1 MIRWVQCPHFEHI
14 ACTNTDLLTKGMHM
28 KGKVLD
34 FSIQK
39 GGGLILGDDGQRY
52 LFVASEW
59 QEQSLPLRDVVVDFE
74 AAGKY
79 AKGVYL
85 LAQAVPQIQAA
96 TPTIKTKPFKA
107 TDNKE
112 PSLLDLAIS
121 AVKHKYLL
129 FNGRAS
135 RKEFWAVMLFSVLI
149 SFALQLLYTLGF
161 AISDNL
167 GLLLALPFVI
177 FSLGMVIPQLAVSV
191 RRLHDADKSGWW
203 LLLGLIPIFG
213 TIALIMLFSLAS
225 SEGDNRFGEPAQ
237 F

>member
-1 MIRWVQCPHFEHI
+1 
-14 ACTNTDLLTKGMHM
+14 M

-85 LAQAVPQIQAA
+85 LAQAAPQIQAA
-96 TPTIKTKPFKA
+96 TPTVKPKPFKA

-177 FSLGMVIPQLAVSV
+177 FALGMVIPQLAVSV
-191 RRLHDADKSGWW
+191 RRLHDTDKSGWW
-203 LLLGLIPIFG
+203 LLLGFIPIFG
-213 TIALIMLFSLAS
+213 TIALIALFSLAS
-225 SEGDNRFGEPAQ
+225 SEGDNHFGEPA
-237 F
+237 

>member
-1 MIRWVQCPHFEHI
+1 
-14 ACTNTDLLTKGMHM
+14 M

-85 LAQAVPQIQAA
+85 LAQAEPQIQAA
-96 TPTIKTKPFKA
+96 TPTVKPKPFKA

-112 PSLLDLAIS
+112 LSLLDLAIS

-177 FSLGMVIPQLAVSV
+177 FALGMVIPQLAVSV
-191 RRLHDADKSGWW
+191 RRLHDTDKSGWW
-203 LLLGLIPIFG
+203 LLLGFIPIFG
-213 TIALIMLFSLAS
+213 TIALIVLFSLAS

>member
-1 MIRWVQCPHFEHI
+1 
-14 ACTNTDLLTKGMHM
+14 M

-59 QEQSLPLRDVVVDFE
+59 QEQSFPLRDVVVDFE

-85 LAQAVPQIQAA
+85 LAQTVPQIQAA
-96 TPTIKTKPFKA
+96 TPTVKPKPFKA

-112 PSLLDLAIS
+112 LSLLDLAIS

-177 FSLGMVIPQLAVSV
+177 FALGMVIPQLAVSV
-191 RRLHDADKSGWW
+191 RRLHDTDKSGWW
-203 LLLGLIPIFG
+203 LLLSFIPIFG
-213 TIALIMLFSLAS
+213 TIALIALFSLAS
-225 SEGDNRFGEPAQ
+225 SEGDNHFGEPA
-237 F
+237 

>member
-1 MIRWVQCPHFEHI
+1 
-14 ACTNTDLLTKGMHM
+14 M

-85 LAQAVPQIQAA
+85 LAQTVPQIQAA
-96 TPTIKTKPFKA
+96 TPTVKPKPFKA

-112 PSLLDLAIS
+112 ASLLDLAIS

-191 RRLHDADKSGWW
+191 RRLHDTDKSGWW
-203 LLLGLIPIFG
+203 LLLGFIPIFG
-213 TIALIMLFSLAS
+213 TIALIVLFSLAS

>member
-1 MIRWVQCPHFEHI
+1 
-14 ACTNTDLLTKGMHM
+14 M

-52 LFVASEW
+52 LFISAEW

-96 TPTIKTKPFKA
+96 TPTVKPKPFKA

-112 PSLLDLAIS
+112 ASLLDLAIS

-129 FNGRAS
+129 FNGRAT

-167 GLLLALPFVI
+167 GLLLALP
-177 FSLGMVIPQLAVSV
+177 A
-191 RRLHDADKSGWW
+191 
-203 LLLGLIPIFG
+203 
-213 TIALIMLFSLAS
+213 MLFAL
-225 SEGDNRFGEPAQ
+225 GDSHLLINGQ
-237 F
+237 CQTLT

>member
-1 MIRWVQCPHFEHI
+1 
-14 ACTNTDLLTKGMHM
+14 M

-85 LAQAVPQIQAA
+85 LAQAEPQIQAA
-96 TPTIKTKPFKA
+96 TPTVRPKPFKS

-191 RRLHDADKSGWW
+191 RRLHDTDKSGWW
-203 LLLGLIPIFG
+203 LVLGFIPIFG
-213 TIALIMLFSLAS
+213 TIALIVLFSLAS
-225 SEGDNRFGEPAQ
+225 SESDNRFGEPAQ

>member
-1 MIRWVQCPHFEHI
+1 
-14 ACTNTDLLTKGMHM
+14 M
-28 KGKVLD
+28 KGKILD

-52 LFVASEW
+52 LFVSAEW

-85 LAQAVPQIQAA
+85 LAQIVPQIQAA
-96 TPTIKTKPFKA
+96 TPTVKPKLFKA
-107 TDNKE
+107 TVNKE

-149 SFALQLLYTLGF
+149 SFVLQLLYTLGF

-167 GLLLALPFVI
+167 GLLLALPFMI
-177 FSLGMVIPQLAVSV
+177 FALGMVIPQLTVSV
-191 RRLHDADKSGWW
+191 RRLHDTDKSGWW

-213 TIALIMLFSLAS
+213 TIALIVLFSLAS
-225 SEGDNRFGEPAQ
+225 SAGDNRFGEPTYP
-237 F
+237 

>member
-1 MIRWVQCPHFEHI
+1 
-14 ACTNTDLLTKGMHM
+14 M

-85 LAQAVPQIQAA
+85 LAQAEPQIQAA
-96 TPTIKTKPFKA
+96 TPTVRPKPFKS

-191 RRLHDADKSGWW
+191 RRLHDTDKSGWW
-203 LLLGLIPIFG
+203 LVLGFIPIFG
-213 TIALIMLFSLAS
+213 TIALIVLFSLAS
-225 SEGDNRFGEPAQ
+225 SAGDNRFGEPAQ

>member
-1 MIRWVQCPHFEHI
+1 
-14 ACTNTDLLTKGMHM
+14 M

-96 TPTIKTKPFKA
+96 TPTVKPKPFKA

-112 PSLLDLAIS
+112 LSLLDLAIS

-177 FSLGMVIPQLAVSV
+177 FALGMVIPQLAVSV
-191 RRLHDADKSGWW
+191 RRLHDTDKSGWW
-203 LLLGLIPIFG
+203 LVLGFIPIFG
-213 TIALIMLFSLAS
+213 TIALIVLFSLAS

>member
-1 MIRWVQCPHFEHI
+1 
-14 ACTNTDLLTKGMHM
+14 M

-96 TPTIKTKPFKA
+96 TPTVKPKPFKA

-112 PSLLDLAIS
+112 LSLLDLAIS

-191 RRLHDADKSGWW
+191 RRLHDTDKSGWW

-213 TIALIMLFSLAS
+213 TIALIVLFSLAS
-225 SEGDNRFGEPAQ
+225 SESDNRFGEPAQ

>member
-1 MIRWVQCPHFEHI
+1 
-14 ACTNTDLLTKGMHM
+14 M

-85 LAQAVPQIQAA
+85 LAQAEPQIQAA
-96 TPTIKTKPFKA
+96 TPTVRPKPFKA

-177 FSLGMVIPQLAVSV
+177 FALGMVIPQLAVSV
-191 RRLHDADKSGWW
+191 RRLHDTDKSGWW
-203 LLLGLIPIFG
+203 LLLGFIPIFG
-213 TIALIMLFSLAS
+213 TIALIVLFSLAS

>member
-1 MIRWVQCPHFEHI
+1 
-14 ACTNTDLLTKGMHM
+14 M

-59 QEQSLPLRDVVVDFE
+59 QEQSFPLRDVVVDFE

-96 TPTIKTKPFKA
+96 TPTVKPKPFKA

-191 RRLHDADKSGWW
+191 RRLHDTDKSGWW
-203 LLLGLIPIFG
+203 LVLSFIPIFG
-213 TIALIMLFSLAS
+213 TIALIVLFSLAS

>member
-1 MIRWVQCPHFEHI
+1 
-14 ACTNTDLLTKGMHM
+14 M

-96 TPTIKTKPFKA
+96 TPTVKPKPFKA

-112 PSLLDLAIS
+112 LSLLDLAIS

-191 RRLHDADKSGWW
+191 RRLHDTDKSDWW
-203 LLLGLIPIFG
+203 LVLGFIPIFG
-213 TIALIMLFSLAS
+213 TIALIVLFSLAS
-225 SEGDNRFGEPAQ
+225 SESDNRFGEPAQ

>member
-1 MIRWVQCPHFEHI
+1 
-14 ACTNTDLLTKGMHM
+14 M

-96 TPTIKTKPFKA
+96 TPTVKPKPFKA

-129 FNGRAS
+129 FNGRAA

-177 FSLGMVIPQLAVSV
+177 FALGMVIPQLAVSV
-191 RRLHDADKSGWW
+191 RRLHDTDKSGWW
-203 LLLGLIPIFG
+203 LLLGFIPIFG
-213 TIALIMLFSLAS
+213 TIALIVLFSLAS

>member
-1 MIRWVQCPHFEHI
+1 
-14 ACTNTDLLTKGMHM
+14 M
-28 KGKVLD
+28 KGKILD

-52 LFVASEW
+52 LFISAEW

-85 LAQAVPQIQAA
+85 LVQTVPQIQTAI
-96 TPTIKTKPFKA
+96 PTVKPKPFKA
-107 TDNKE
+107 TVNKE
-112 PSLLDLAIS
+112 PSLLDLSIN

-167 GLLLALPFVI
+167 GLLLALPFMI
-177 FSLGMVIPQLAVSV
+177 FALGMVIPQLAVSV
-191 RRLHDADKSGWW
+191 RRLHDTDKSGWW

-213 TIALIMLFSLAS
+213 TIALIVLFSLAS
-225 SEGDNRFGEPAQ
+225 SAGDNRFGEPAQ

>member
-1 MIRWVQCPHFEHI
+1 
-14 ACTNTDLLTKGMHM
+14 M

-85 LAQAVPQIQAA
+85 LAQAAPQIQAA
-96 TPTIKTKPFKA
+96 TPTVKPKPFKA

-177 FSLGMVIPQLAVSV
+177 FALGMVIPQLAVSV
-191 RRLHDADKSGWW
+191 RRLHDTDKSGWW
-203 LLLGLIPIFG
+203 LLLGFIPIFG
-213 TIALIMLFSLAS
+213 TIALIVLFSLAS

>member
-1 MIRWVQCPHFEHI
+1 
-14 ACTNTDLLTKGMHM
+14 M

-85 LAQAVPQIQAA
+85 LAQAEPQIQAA
-96 TPTIKTKPFKA
+96 TPTVKPKPFKS

-191 RRLHDADKSGWW
+191 RRLHDTDKSGWW
-203 LLLGLIPIFG
+203 LLLGFIPIFG
-213 TIALIMLFSLAS
+213 TIALIVLFSLAS
-225 SEGDNRFGEPAQ
+225 SESDNRFGEPAQ

>member
-1 MIRWVQCPHFEHI
+1 
-14 ACTNTDLLTKGMHM
+14 M
-28 KGKVLD
+28 KGKILD

-52 LFVASEW
+52 LFISAEW

-85 LAQAVPQIQAA
+85 LAQTMPQIQAA
-96 TPTIKTKPFKA
+96 TPTVKPKPFKA

-167 GLLLALPFVI
+167 GLLLALPSMI
-177 FSLGMVIPQLAVSV
+177 FALGMVIPQLAVSV

>member
-1 MIRWVQCPHFEHI
+1 
-14 ACTNTDLLTKGMHM
+14 M

-39 GGGLILGDDGQRY
+39 GGDLILGEDGQRY
-52 LFVASEW
+52 LFVVSEW

-85 LAQAVPQIQAA
+85 LEQTVPQIQAA
-96 TPTIKTKPFKA
+96 PPTVKPKPFKA

-112 PSLLDLAIS
+112 ASLLDLAIS

-167 GLLLALPFVI
+167 GLLLALPFMI
-177 FSLGMVIPQLAVSV
+177 FALGMVIPQLAVSV
-191 RRLHDADKSGWW
+191 RRLHDTDKSGWW
-203 LLLGLIPIFG
+203 LVLGFIPIFG
-213 TIALIMLFSLAS
+213 TIALIVLFSLAS
-225 SEGDNRFGEPAQ
+225 SESDNRFGEPAQ

>member
-1 MIRWVQCPHFEHI
+1 
-14 ACTNTDLLTKGMHM
+14 M

-96 TPTIKTKPFKA
+96 TPTVKPKPFKA

-112 PSLLDLAIS
+112 LSLLDLAIS

-177 FSLGMVIPQLAVSV
+177 FALGMVIPQLAVSV
-191 RRLHDADKSGWW
+191 RRLHDTDKSGWW
-203 LLLGLIPIFG
+203 LVLGFIPIFG
-213 TIALIMLFSLAS
+213 TIALIVLFSLAS
-225 SEGDNRFGEPAQ
+225 SESDNRFGEPAQ

>member
-1 MIRWVQCPHFEHI
+1 
-14 ACTNTDLLTKGMHM
+14 M

-52 LFVASEW
+52 LFVANEW
-59 QEQSLPLRDVVVDFE
+59 QEQNLPLRDVVVDFE

-85 LAQAVPQIQAA
+85 LAQAEPQIQAA
-96 TPTIKTKPFKA
+96 TPTVRPKPFKS

-177 FSLGMVIPQLAVSV
+177 FALGMLIPQLAVSV

>member
-1 MIRWVQCPHFEHI
+1 
-14 ACTNTDLLTKGMHM
+14 M

-85 LAQAVPQIQAA
+85 LAQAAPQIQAA
-96 TPTIKTKPFKA
+96 TPTVKPKPFKA

-191 RRLHDADKSGWW
+191 RRLHDTDKSGWW
-203 LLLGLIPIFG
+203 LLLGFIPIFG
-213 TIALIMLFSLAS
+213 TIALIVLFSLAS

>member
-1 MIRWVQCPHFEHI
+1 
-14 ACTNTDLLTKGMHM
+14 M

-85 LAQAVPQIQAA
+85 LAQTVPQIQAA
-96 TPTIKTKPFKA
+96 TPTVRPKPFKS

-191 RRLHDADKSGWW
+191 RRLHDTDKSGWW
-203 LLLGLIPIFG
+203 LVLGFIPIFG
-213 TIALIMLFSLAS
+213 TIALIVLFSLAS
-225 SEGDNRFGEPAQ
+225 SESDNRFGEPAQ

>member
-1 MIRWVQCPHFEHI
+1 
-14 ACTNTDLLTKGMHM
+14 M

-96 TPTIKTKPFKA
+96 TPTVKPKPFKA

-191 RRLHDADKSGWW
+191 RRLHDTDKSGWW
-203 LLLGLIPIFG
+203 LVLSFIPIFG
-213 TIALIMLFSLAS
+213 TIALIVLFSLAS
-225 SEGDNRFGEPAQ
+225 SESDNRFGEPAQ

>member
-1 MIRWVQCPHFEHI
+1 
-14 ACTNTDLLTKGMHM
+14 M
-28 KGKVLD
+28 KGKILD

-52 LFVASEW
+52 LFVSAEW
-59 QEQSLPLRDVVVDFE
+59 QEQSLPLRDAIVDFE

-85 LAQAVPQIQAA
+85 LAQTPSQVQATVPITKAKPAA
-96 TPTIKTKPFKA
+96 GNR
-107 TDNKE
+107 D

-129 FNGRAS
+129 FDGRAS

-149 SFALQLLYTLGF
+149 SFGLQLLYTIGF
-161 AISDNL
+161 AISENL
-167 GLLLALPFVI
+167 GFLLALPFVI
-177 FSLGMVIPQLAVSV
+177 FALGMVIPQLAVSV
-191 RRLHDADKSGWW
+191 RRLHDTDKSGWW
-203 LLLGLIPIFG
+203 LLLGLIPILG
-213 TIALIMLFSLAS
+213 TIVLIVLFSQAS
-225 SEGDNRFGEPAQ
+225 TSGTNQFGEPTQ

>member
-1 MIRWVQCPHFEHI
+1 
-14 ACTNTDLLTKGMHM
+14 M

-96 TPTIKTKPFKA
+96 TPTVKPKPFKA

-177 FSLGMVIPQLAVSV
+177 FALGMVIPQLAVSV
-191 RRLHDADKSGWW
+191 RRLHDTDKSGWW
-203 LLLGLIPIFG
+203 LVLSFIPIFG
-213 TIALIMLFSLAS
+213 TIALIVLFSLAS
-225 SEGDNRFGEPAQ
+225 SESDNRFGEPAQ

>member
-1 MIRWVQCPHFEHI
+1 
-14 ACTNTDLLTKGMHM
+14 M

-96 TPTIKTKPFKA
+96 TPTVKPKPFKA

-112 PSLLDLAIS
+112 LSLLDLAIS

-191 RRLHDADKSGWW
+191 RRLHDTDKSGWW
-203 LLLGLIPIFG
+203 LVLGFIPIFG
-213 TIALIMLFSLAS
+213 TIALIVLFSLAS

>member
-1 MIRWVQCPHFEHI
+1 
-14 ACTNTDLLTKGMHM
+14 M
-28 KGKVLD
+28 KGNVLD

-52 LFVASEW
+52 LFVSAEW

-85 LAQAVPQIQAA
+85 LAQAEPQIQAA
-96 TPTIKTKPFKA
+96 TPTVRPKPFKS

-191 RRLHDADKSGWW
+191 RRLHDTDKSGWW
-203 LLLGLIPIFG
+203 LVLGFIPIFG
-213 TIALIMLFSLAS
+213 TIALIALFSLAS
-225 SEGDNRFGEPAQ
+225 SEGDNHFGEPA
-237 F
+237 

>member
-1 MIRWVQCPHFEHI
+1 
-14 ACTNTDLLTKGMHM
+14 M

-59 QEQSLPLRDVVVDFE
+59 QEQNLPLRDVVVDFE

-85 LAQAVPQIQAA
+85 LAQTVPQIQAA
-96 TPTIKTKPFKA
+96 TPTVKPKLFKA
-107 TDNKE
+107 TVNKE

-149 SFALQLLYTLGF
+149 SFVLQLLYTLGF

-167 GLLLALPFVI
+167 GLLLALP
-177 FSLGMVIPQLAVSV
+177 A
-191 RRLHDADKSGWW
+191 
-203 LLLGLIPIFG
+203 
-213 TIALIMLFSLAS
+213 MLFAL
-225 SEGDNRFGEPAQ
+225 GDRHLLISGQ
-237 F
+237 CLTLTRR

>member
-1 MIRWVQCPHFEHI
+1 
-14 ACTNTDLLTKGMHM
+14 M
-28 KGKVLD
+28 KGKVLG

-52 LFVASEW
+52 LFVANEW
-59 QEQSLPLRDVVVDFE
+59 QEQNLPLRDVVVDFE

-85 LAQAVPQIQAA
+85 LAQTVPQIQAA
-96 TPTIKTKPFKA
+96 TPTVKPKPFKA

-191 RRLHDADKSGWW
+191 RRLHDTDKSGWW
-203 LLLGLIPIFG
+203 LVLGFIPIFG
-213 TIALIMLFSLAS
+213 TIALIVLFSLAS
-225 SEGDNRFGEPAQ
+225 SESDNRFGEPAQ

>member
-1 MIRWVQCPHFEHI
+1 
-14 ACTNTDLLTKGMHM
+14 M

-59 QEQSLPLRDVVVDFE
+59 QEQSFPLRDVVVDFE

-85 LAQAVPQIQAA
+85 LAQAVPQIQAV
-96 TPTIKTKPFKA
+96 TPTIKTKPFKAA

-135 RKEFWAVMLFSVLI
+135 RKEFWTVMLFSVLI

-177 FSLGMVIPQLAVSV
+177 FALGMVIPQLAVSV
-191 RRLHDADKSGWW
+191 RRLHDTDKSGWW

-213 TIALIMLFSLAS
+213 IIALIVLFSLAS
-225 SEGDNRFGEPAQ
+225 SAGDNRFGEPAQ

>member
-1 MIRWVQCPHFEHI
+1 
-14 ACTNTDLLTKGMHM
+14 M
-28 KGKVLD
+28 KGKILD

-96 TPTIKTKPFKA
+96 TPTIKAKPFKV

-129 FNGRAS
+129 FNGRAA

-177 FSLGMVIPQLAVSV
+177 FALGMVIPQLAVSV
-191 RRLHDADKSGWW
+191 RRLHDTDKSGWW
-203 LLLGLIPIFG
+203 LLLGFIPIFG
-213 TIALIMLFSLAS
+213 TIALIVLFSLAS

>member
-1 MIRWVQCPHFEHI
+1 
-14 ACTNTDLLTKGMHM
+14 M

-96 TPTIKTKPFKA
+96 TPTVKPKPFKA

-112 PSLLDLAIS
+112 LSLLDLAIS

-191 RRLHDADKSGWW
+191 RRLHDTDKSGWW

-213 TIALIMLFSLAS
+213 TIALIVLFSLAS

>member
-1 MIRWVQCPHFEHI
+1 
-14 ACTNTDLLTKGMHM
+14 M

-96 TPTIKTKPFKA
+96 TPTVKPKPFKA

-112 PSLLDLAIS
+112 LSLLDLAIS

-177 FSLGMVIPQLAVSV
+177 FALGMVIPQLAVSV
-191 RRLHDADKSGWW
+191 RRLHDTDKSGWW
-203 LLLGLIPIFG
+203 LLLGFIPIFG
-213 TIALIMLFSLAS
+213 TIALIVLFSLAS
-225 SEGDNRFGEPAQ
+225 SESDNRFGEPAQ

>member
-1 MIRWVQCPHFEHI
+1 
-14 ACTNTDLLTKGMHM
+14 M

-96 TPTIKTKPFKA
+96 TPTVKPKPFKA
-107 TDNKE
+107 TVNKE

-129 FNGRAS
+129 FSGRAS
-135 RKEFWAVMLFSVLI
+135 RKVFWAVMLFSVLI

-177 FSLGMVIPQLAVSV
+177 FALGMLIPQLAVSV
-191 RRLHDADKSGWW
+191 RRLHDTDKSGWW

-213 TIALIMLFSLAS
+213 IIALIVLFSLAS
-225 SEGDNRFGEPAQ
+225 SAGDNRFGEPAQ

>member
-1 MIRWVQCPHFEHI
+1 
-14 ACTNTDLLTKGMHM
+14 M

-52 LFVASEW
+52 LFVANEW

-79 AKGVYL
+79 AKGVYW

-96 TPTIKTKPFKA
+96 TPTVRPKPFKS

-135 RKEFWAVMLFSVLI
+135 RKEFWTVMLFSVLI

-191 RRLHDADKSGWW
+191 RRLHDTDKSGWW
-203 LLLGLIPIFG
+203 LVLGFIPIFG
-213 TIALIMLFSLAS
+213 TIALIALFSLAS
-225 SEGDNRFGEPAQ
+225 SEGDNHFGEPA
-237 F
+237 

>member
-1 MIRWVQCPHFEHI
+1 
-14 ACTNTDLLTKGMHM
+14 M

-85 LAQAVPQIQAA
+85 LAQTVPQIQAA
-96 TPTIKTKPFKA
+96 TPTVKPKPFKA

-177 FSLGMVIPQLAVSV
+177 FALGMVIPQLAVSV
-191 RRLHDADKSGWW
+191 RRLHDTDKSGWW
-203 LLLGLIPIFG
+203 LLLGFIPIFG
-213 TIALIMLFSLAS
+213 TIALIVLFSLAS

>member
-1 MIRWVQCPHFEHI
+1 
-14 ACTNTDLLTKGMHM
+14 M

-85 LAQAVPQIQAA
+85 LAQTVPQIQAV
-96 TPTIKTKPFKA
+96 TPTVKAKPFKA
-107 TDNKE
+107 TENKE

-177 FSLGMVIPQLAVSV
+177 FALGMVIPQLAVSV
-191 RRLHDADKSGWW
+191 RRLHDTDKSGWW
-203 LLLGLIPIFG
+203 LLLGFIPIFG
-213 TIALIMLFSLAS
+213 TIALIVLFSLTS
-225 SEGDNRFGEPAQ
+225 SVGYNRFGEPAQ